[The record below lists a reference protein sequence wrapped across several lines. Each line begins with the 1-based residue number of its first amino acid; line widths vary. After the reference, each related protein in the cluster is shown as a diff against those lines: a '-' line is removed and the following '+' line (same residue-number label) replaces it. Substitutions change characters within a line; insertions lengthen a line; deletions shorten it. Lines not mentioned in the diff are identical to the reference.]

1 MPRVSRASAVAAL
14 VLIAGCADR
23 PDPVA
28 PGDPPLPT
36 TAIARPVDGVSA
48 RARHERLARLVALAM
63 RDEGF
68 RAEIHDALRRSPL
81 REGKVHLQA
90 VLGANGGRA
99 RAELARLGGVTEAAL
114 QTDLTTAAPIEL
126 YLPVAAH
133 RAAWTGDTNVLVAT
147 AETDRDRP
155 VAFDTR
161 GLRQQLSAT
170 APPVTPVIALGRAE
184 TQFQQT
190 LLCDGCF
197 VEDPPDGGGSGGGGG
212 AGGSGASLVS
222 PGLYMTSA
230 RFTETFEG
238 WLKGDPEFEVHV
250 LGQEGTSTALKSYQC
265 AGQHAGGPYAF
276 DQNQTTWSGR
286 VLLFSQAQFDAY
298 RAQHPGQAYRVF
310 VVEDDDAACQ
320 IKADSARFERLIS
333 DVEAG
338 IGPLSGGI
346 DSTLSIGKAYKAARA
361 GWKVLKSFWSWI
373 TTQDDLVGNAVE
385 DVVAG
390 EYQAGANWIIKT
402 TGGITKGAIKLEL
415 ITP

>member
-1 MPRVSRASAVAAL
+1 MPRSYRAPALAAL
-14 VLIAGCADR
+14 ILIAGCADR
-23 PDPVA
+23 PDPLS
-28 PGDPPLPT
+28 PGDLPPPIAS
-36 TAIARPVDGVSA
+36 TARDVDDGFARE
-48 RARHERLARLVALAM
+48 RHERLARTVAVAM

-68 RAEIHDALRRSPL
+68 RAQIHDALRRSSQ
-81 REGKVHLQA
+81 REGKVHLQE
-90 VLGANGGRA
+90 LLDANGGRA
-99 RAELARLGGVTEAAL
+99 RLQLARLGGVPESAI
-114 QTDLTTAAPIEL
+114 QRDLTAAAPIEL
-126 YLPVAAH
+126 YLPVPAH
-133 RAAWTGDTNVLVAT
+133 RAAWAGGTELLVAT

-155 VAFDTR
+155 IAFDTR
-161 GLRQQLSAT
+161 GRRQQLSADT
-170 APPVTPVIALGRAE
+170 PPATPVIALGRAE
-184 TQFQQT
+184 TDFQQT
-190 LLCDGCF
+190 LQCDGCF
-197 VEDPPDGGGSGGGGG
+197 VEDPPGGGGSGG
-212 AGGSGASLVS
+212 AGGSGGSLVS
-222 PGLYMTSA
+222 PGLYMTAA

-238 WLKGDPEFEVHV
+238 WLKGDPEFEIHV
-250 LGQEGTSTALKSYQC
+250 LGQEGTSSALKSYQC

-276 DQNQTTWSGR
+276 DQNQTTWTGR

-390 EYQAGANWIIKT
+390 EFQAGANWIIKT
-402 TGGITKGAIKLEL
+402 HGGITKGAIKLEL

>member
-1 MPRVSRASAVAAL
+1 VS
-14 VLIAGCADR
+14 
-23 PDPVA
+23 
-28 PGDPPLPT
+28 PGDPPPPT
-36 TAIARPVDGVSA
+36 ASTARQADDGSA
-48 RARHERLARLVALAM
+48 RARHERLARTVAVAM
-63 RDEGF
+63 RDDGF
-68 RAEIHDALRRSPL
+68 RTTIFDALQRSPL
-81 REGKVHLQA
+81 RERKVHLQGF
-90 VLGANGGRA
+90 LNTNGGRA
-99 RAELARLGGVTEAAL
+99 RLQLARLGGVDESVM
-114 QTDLTTAAPIEL
+114 QSDLSAAAPIEL
-126 YLPVAAH
+126 YLPVPSH
-133 RAAWTGDTNVLVAT
+133 RAAWTGGTDLLVAT

-161 GLRQQLSAT
+161 GRRRQLSADT
-170 APPVTPVIALGRAE
+170 PPATPVIALGRAE

-197 VEDPPDGGGSGGGGG
+197 VEDPPDGGGSGSGSGGG
-212 AGGSGASLVS
+212 AGGTGGNLVS

-250 LGQEGTSTALKSYQC
+250 LGQEGTSNALKSYQC

-390 EYQAGANWIIKT
+390 EYQPGANWIIKT